1 MNTKQY
7 RITGWLL
14 TVNLFGASAAQ
25 AGDCWVDIYDKPALE
40 APVSMSKAPSS
51 YPT

>member
-14 TVNLFGASAAQ
+14 TVSLFGASAAQ
-25 AGDCWVDIYDKPALE
+25 AGVLG
-40 APVSMSKAPSS
+40 
-51 YPT
+51 